1 MKRKTVALMTALLL
15 VANLSACGD
24 KASVLSDE
32 SDMTSIDETEEI
44 EEETEE
50 IKEETIPEEA
60 EEDIAQKEMERV
72 QSALGEIPYY
82 GDISKC
88 KMSAEQATAYAQLI
102 ADGLAGD
109 FSFRG
114 GYDENIDIMTWD
126 DSFQVYGWSNIPDPY
141 ETDRKNVILADFAR
155 DGIPYLYLFSSQEET
170 SFEIYGWAD
179 GEGKLAASVELAPKE
194 EYYLYEDEDDESKV
208 KLTYAGLGGAVHDF
222 VVYSFYNGTT
232 EEDSIWGAEYEID
245 GWHIFENEIEKSVY
259 AEEEYQKLWEKT
271 HTHTLP
277 YTCLYDMEPCT
288 LEEMVDYLNAY
299 ATVMSDGQ
307 SVPVE
312 IVKTEIVRHEGTGL
326 ITKGE
331 VPQWKIDNLEILRQY
346 MSGEKYIGVADASIY
361 VYTDN
366 DYDIGRP
373 EAFYFSITDL
383 NNDGNQ
389 ELLVSY
395 KDEYGS
401 DTDVFLPSSSK
412 DALTYLSLQ
421 GIDKTNGTYIMFV
434 GSVSTNAYLYI
445 YDGTTFSEIS
455 SLSADDIGGEYNS
468 GTITENGETRDLSEE
483 EFYSIYND
491 WKSRHTDLGANIHLD
506 IENIESAFQVKINTQ
521 NSGEWFITDGE

>member
-1 MKRKTVALMTALLL
+1 
-15 VANLSACGD
+15 
-24 KASVLSDE
+24 
-32 SDMTSIDETEEI
+32 
-44 EEETEE
+44 
-50 IKEETIPEEA
+50 
-60 EEDIAQKEMERV
+60 
-72 QSALGEIPYY
+72 
-82 GDISKC
+82 
-88 KMSAEQATAYAQLI
+88 
-102 ADGLAGD
+102 
-109 FSFRG
+109 
-114 GYDENIDIMTWD
+114 
-126 DSFQVYGWSNIPDPY
+126 
-141 ETDRKNVILADFAR
+141 
-155 DGIPYLYLFSSQEET
+155 
-170 SFEIYGWAD
+170 
-179 GEGKLAASVELAPKE
+179 
-194 EYYLYEDEDDESKV
+194 
-208 KLTYAGLGGAVHDF
+208 
-222 VVYSFYNGTT
+222 
-232 EEDSIWGAEYEID
+232 
-245 GWHIFENEIEKSVY
+245 
-259 AEEEYQKLWEKT
+259 
-271 HTHTLP
+271 
-277 YTCLYDMEPCT
+277 
-288 LEEMVDYLNAY
+288 
-299 ATVMSDGQ
+299 
-307 SVPVE
+307 
-312 IVKTEIVRHEGTGL
+312 
-326 ITKGE
+326 
-331 VPQWKIDNLEILRQY
+331 